1 MSNESERELQQRL
14 QNLEAEI
21 NSASVPDYQV
31 HKIPNPNTDPAN
43 FISTNVHIRQI
54 VQWFK
59 GLSKTAQVV
68 VCGVGFLATLTM
80 LQALFKLVSAVIS
93 LAILAVLL
101 YLGYKFIVSKSLK
114 GK

>member
-1 MSNESERELQQRL
+1 MTNESERELQQRL

-31 HKIPNPNTDPAN
+31 HKIPNTDPAN
-43 FISTNVHIRQI
+43 FTSTDVHIRRI

-68 VCGVGFLATLTM
+68 VCGVGFLASLTM

>member
-1 MSNESERELQQRL
+1 MSTESEREFQQRL
-14 QNLEAEI
+14 QDLEAEV
-21 NSASVPDYQV
+21 NSADAPKYKV
-31 HKIPNPNTDPAN
+31 HKIPNSDRSN
-43 FISTNVHIRQI
+43 FISTNVHVGRI

-80 LQALFKLVSAVIS
+80 LQALFKLVSAAIS
-93 LAILAVLL
+93 LAMLAVVI

-114 GK
+114 GKQ